1 MEPMLLPWMLN
12 KRKRNG
18 KIEITEIPLAKKSKL
33 QLLPK
38 KPQFR
43 LISFCQRDLA
53 EKCRLIFAYAN
64 VPYEDVTVHDLKDS
78 FTIISEAG
86 PLDFPM
92 LDWNGKI
99 IHDNDAIGRMLA
111 KMYGLAGMGLF
122 EQAQVDG
129 IIGIV
134 RDLGHAV
141 IGYVKGVYG
150 LIDIDREKTYKET
163 FEPGVKKYFGML
175 EKYASQGPQ
184 DGFFFSSGVTYADF
198 AVANMIEV
206 IDNLHP
212 EILFKYKNVKAITQ
226 RVFAIPQLQ
235 KYLRSRLSMK
245 EIMKRTCTV
254 KENLKIERK
263 WNSEIQKEITYYK
276 PNPEKIC
283 TKKPSFV
290 FHHSI

>member
-12 KRKRNG
+12 RKRHSTMELN
-18 KIEITEIPLAKKSKL
+18 EMPLVKKSKPSP
-33 QLLPK
+33 PK
-38 KPQFR
+38 NVKPQFR

-64 VPYEDVTVHDLKDS
+64 VPYENVTIHDLKELL
-78 FTIISEAG
+78 TVISDAG

-111 KMYGLAGMGLF
+111 KMYGLAGMGIF
-122 EQAQVDG
+122 EQAQADA

-141 IGYVKGVYG
+141 IGYIKGVYG
-150 LIDIDREKTYKET
+150 LQDINREKMYKET
-163 FEPGVKKYFGML
+163 FEPGVKKYFHML
-175 EKYASQGPQ
+175 EKYASQGPR

-198 AVANMIEV
+198 SVANIVEV
-206 IDNLHP
+206 IESLHP
-212 EILFKYKNVKAITQ
+212 ELLIQYRNIKAITQ
-226 RVFAIPQLQ
+226 RVFALPQLQ
-235 KYLRSRLSMK
+235 RYLASRSSMS

-254 KENLKIERK
+254 KHNLEIERK
-263 WNSEIQKEITYYK
+263 WSPEVQKEITFYK
-276 PNPEKIC
+276 PNPDKIC
-283 TKKPSFV
+283 IRKPSFV
-290 FHHSI
+290 FHHPI